1 MRKAEEEREEEKLKT
16 QAAKAQSRY
25 MSYGK
30 MITFKLCSGA
40 GYIHLQVKTVRKN
53 HDLYCFLTF

>member
-30 MITFKLCSGA
+30 MITFKQCSGA
-40 GYIHLQVKTVRKN
+40 GYIHLQVKTVR
-53 HDLYCFLTF
+53 